1 MAVTLTIGGGDVDDG
16 QAGGGK
22 QSEFERLEL
31 RELA

>member
-1 MAVTLTIGGGDVDDG
+1 MAVTLTIGGGNVEDG
-16 QAGGGK
+16 QADGGK